1 MPYGR
6 APIGDAATAVPGCPS
21 ITTFGLLAVSLLAV
35 LQSCAPRSFVNDVFP
50 VTVAQPRVC
59 CTMAESAPAQEALAR
74 AAADFLGP
82 APITVGKRQFPADCS
97 GLVRGIY
104 ATQRVELYEGLGK
117 LDGGNGVGRI
127 YTHVVEHGRIHQG
140 PAVHPGDLV
149 FFHNTWDFNRDGR
162 FNDPLTHVGVVEQ
175 VERDGTV
182 VFVSRVSAGT
192 ERYRMNLQEPHTHKT
207 ADGRVLNDYMRRRA
221 SGDPSEAQYLTG
233 QLFAAFGTVVGEGR
247 AMASR

>member
-1 MPYGR
+1 MVGRWARYGLV
-6 APIGDAATAVPGCPS
+6 ACYAAG
-21 ITTFGLLAVSLLAV
+21 V

-50 VTVAQPRVC
+50 VTMAQPRAC
-59 CTMAESAPAQEALAR
+59 CTPAEGAPAQVELAK
-74 AAADFLGP
+74 AAADFLGH
-82 APITVGKRQFPADCS
+82 APITVGNRRFSSDCS

-104 ATQRVELYEGLGK
+104 ATQQVELYEGLGE

-140 PAVHPGDLV
+140 PTVHPGDLV

-192 ERYRMNLQEPHTHKT
+192 ERYRMNLREPNTHKT
-207 ADGRVLNDYMRRRA
+207 DDGRVLNDYMRRRA